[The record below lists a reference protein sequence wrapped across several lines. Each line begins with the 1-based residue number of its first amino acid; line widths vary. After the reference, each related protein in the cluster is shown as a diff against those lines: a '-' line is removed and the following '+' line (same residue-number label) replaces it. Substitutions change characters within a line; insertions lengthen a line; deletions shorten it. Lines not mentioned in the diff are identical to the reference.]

1 VSQAKPQSRIV
12 VVADCVARA
21 DQRVHGDIRPARR
34 PADHGAGKLLAQARD
49 VLARVVENRRAV
61 NATVSRLVEV
71 SVWRTRKSHIVAAL
85 PMPVRQPHE
94 REVRQLAVKLSDPH
108 HPRTPRAPA
117 RPWQKT
123 LALQL
128 LKLRLRRRP
137 PDLRGNHGRNALAV
151 LRPDAIEPRD
161 HVAPE
166 MRMTAAGVVDRAD
179 FDAAQEC
186 DVLLPWLPV
195 DTDAL
200 DQDGLEPRA
209 TIVALTL
216 PGIAR
221 LRTVLL
227 PSDEH
232 GRSVSNFAPLLHI

>member
-1 VSQAKPQSRIV
+1 
-12 VVADCVARA
+12 
-21 DQRVHGDIRPARR
+21 
-34 PADHGAGKLLAQARD
+34 
-49 VLARVVENRRAV
+49 
-61 NATVSRLVEV
+61 
-71 SVWRTRKSHIVAAL
+71 
-85 PMPVRQPHE
+85 
-94 REVRQLAVKLSDPH
+94 
-108 HPRTPRAPA
+108 
-117 RPWQKT
+117 
-123 LALQL
+123 
-128 LKLRLRRRP
+128 
-137 PDLRGNHGRNALAV
+137 
-151 LRPDAIEPRD
+151 
-161 HVAPE
+161 